1 MEREPS
7 CELIVFWRVTDGW
20 KEDPPAEELEA
31 REAL

>member
-1 MEREPS
+1 
-7 CELIVFWRVTDGW
+7 VFWRVTDGW